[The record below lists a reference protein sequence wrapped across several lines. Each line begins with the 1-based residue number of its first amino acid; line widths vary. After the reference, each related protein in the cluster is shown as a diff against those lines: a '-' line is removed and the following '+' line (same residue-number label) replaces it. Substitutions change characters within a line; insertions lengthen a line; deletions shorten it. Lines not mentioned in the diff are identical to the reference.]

1 MALMRELKI
10 SQSITLRDSKSI
22 EKYLSEIS
30 RIDLISVEEEIE
42 LAGRIR
48 NGDQLALE
56 KLVKANLRFVV
67 SVAKQYQNNHLPLMD
82 LISEGNI
89 GLVKAAQRY
98 DETRG
103 FKFISY
109 AVWWI
114 RQSIMQA
121 MSEQGRMIRLPLNRV
136 GTLTKINNSFAEL
149 EQKYEREP
157 TNEEL
162 AEGMELALEV
172 ITETLKFASGH
183 VSVDAPF
190 EGGENTTSYLDVLEN
205 LETTEAD
212 KNMAYTDSLRL
223 DIEKVLSLLSERE
236 QAIIKSYFGLGG
248 EESMT
253 LNEIGANLSLTQERI
268 RQIKDRAIRKLQSSS
283 HKRLLNAYL
292 GQ

>member
-1 MALMRELKI
+1 MKI

-30 RIDLISVEEEIE
+30 KLDLISIEEEIE

-48 NGDQLALE
+48 KGDQLALE

-121 MSEQGRMIRLPLNRV
+121 MSEQGRMIRLPLNKV
-136 GTLTKINNSFAEL
+136 GALTKINNSFAKL

-162 AEGMELALEV
+162 AEGMELTLEV
-172 ITETLKFASGH
+172 ITETLKFAPGH
-183 VSVDAPF
+183 VSMDAPF
-190 EGGENTTSYLDVLEN
+190 EGGETTSYLDVLEN
-205 LETTEAD
+205 TEITEAD
-212 KNMAYTDSLRL
+212 KGLAYTDSLKL
-223 DIEKVLSLLSERE
+223 DIEKVLSLLSDRE
-236 QAIIKSYFGLGG
+236 QAILKMYFGLGE

-253 LNEIGANLSLTQERI
+253 LNEIGILLSLTQERI

-283 HKRLLNAYL
+283 HKTLLNAYL

>member
-1 MALMRELKI
+1 MRELKI

-30 RIDLISVEEEIE
+30 KLDLISIEEEIQ

-48 NGDQLALE
+48 KGDQLALE

-121 MSEQGRMIRLPLNRV
+121 MSEQGRMIRLPLNKV
-136 GTLTKINNSFAEL
+136 GALTKINNSFAKL

-162 AEGMELALEV
+162 AEGMELTLEV
-172 ITETLKFASGH
+172 ITETLKFAPGH
-183 VSVDAPF
+183 VSMDAPF
-190 EGGENTTSYLDVLEN
+190 EGGETTSYLDVLEN
-205 LETTEAD
+205 TEITEAD
-212 KNMAYTDSLRL
+212 KGLAYTDSLKL
-223 DIEKVLSLLSERE
+223 DIQKVLSLLSDRE
-236 QAIIKSYFGLGG
+236 QAILKMYFGL
-248 EESMT
+248 EEQESMT
-253 LNEIGANLSLTQERI
+253 LNEIGVILSLTQERI

-283 HKRLLNAYL
+283 HKTLLNAYL

>member
-1 MALMRELKI
+1 MRELKI

-22 EKYLSEIS
+22 ESYLSEIS
-30 RIDLISVEEEIE
+30 KLDMVSIEEEIE
-42 LAGRIR
+42 LAGKIR

-67 SVAKQYQNNHLPLMD
+67 SVAKQYQNGHLPLMD

-121 MSEQGRMIRLPLNRV
+121 MSEQGRMIRLPLNKV
-136 GTLTKINNSFAEL
+136 GALARINRSFAQL

-162 AEGMELALEV
+162 AEGMGMALDTV
-172 ITETLKFASGH
+172 TETLKVAPGH
-183 VSVDAPF
+183 VSMDAPF
-190 EGGENTTSYLDVLEN
+190 EDGENASYLDVLEN
-205 LETTEAD
+205 QDSVEAD
-212 KNMAYTDSLRL
+212 QDLAYTDSLRL
-223 DIEKVLSLLSERE
+223 DIEKILSLLSGRE
-236 QAIIKSYFGLGG
+236 QDIIRMYFGLGA
-248 EESMT
+248 EEPMT
-253 LNEIGANLSLTQERI
+253 LNEIGTSLDLTQERI
-268 RQIKDRAIRKLQSSS
+268 RQIKDRAIRRLRSSS
-283 HKRLLNAYL
+283 HKVLLNAYL
-292 GQ
+292 GR

>member
-1 MALMRELKI
+1 MRELKI

>member
-1 MALMRELKI
+1 MRELKI

-30 RIDLISVEEEIE
+30 KLDLISIEEEIE

-48 NGDQLALE
+48 KGDQLALE

-121 MSEQGRMIRLPLNRV
+121 MSEQGRMIRLPLNKV
-136 GTLTKINNSFAEL
+136 GALTKINNSFAKL

-162 AEGMELALEV
+162 AEGMELTLEV
-172 ITETLKFASGH
+172 ITETLKFAPGH
-183 VSVDAPF
+183 VSMDAPF
-190 EGGENTTSYLDVLEN
+190 EGGETTSYLDVLEN
-205 LETTEAD
+205 TEITEAD
-212 KNMAYTDSLRL
+212 KGLAYTDSLKL
-223 DIEKVLSLLSERE
+223 DIEKVLSLLSDRE
-236 QAIIKSYFGLGG
+236 QAILKMYFGLGE

-253 LNEIGANLSLTQERI
+253 LNEIGILLSLTQERI

-283 HKRLLNAYL
+283 HKTLLNAYL

>member
-1 MALMRELKI
+1 MRELKI

-22 EKYLSEIS
+22 ETYLAEIS
-30 RIDLISVEEEIE
+30 KLDLVSVEEEIE
-42 LAGRIR
+42 LAVRIR
-48 NGDQLALE
+48 NGDQQALE

-121 MSEQGRMIRLPLNRV
+121 MSEQGRLIRLPLNKV
-136 GTLTKINNSFAEL
+136 GALTKIYNSFAEL

-157 TNEEL
+157 TPEEL
-162 AEGMELALEV
+162 AEGMDLTLEV
-172 ITETLKFASGH
+172 IKETLKAAPGH
-183 VSVDAPF
+183 VSMDAPF
-190 EGGENTTSYLDVLEN
+190 EGGENTSYLDVLEN
-205 LETTEAD
+205 ADSAEAD
-212 KNMAYTDSLRL
+212 KGLAYTDSLKL
-223 DIEKVLSLLSERE
+223 DIEKALSSLTERE
-236 QAIIKSYFGLGG
+236 QAIIKMYFGLGG

-253 LNEIGANLSLTQERI
+253 LHEIGASLNLTQERI
-268 RQIKDRAIRKLQSSS
+268 RQIKDRAIRKLRSSS
-283 HKRLLNAYL
+283 HKMLLNAYL
-292 GQ
+292 G

>member
-1 MALMRELKI
+1 MRELKI

-22 EKYLSEIS
+22 ESYLSEIS
-30 RIDLISVEEEIE
+30 KLDMISVEEEIE

-48 NGDQLALE
+48 NGDQVALE

-67 SVAKQYQNNHLPLMD
+67 SVAKQYQNNHLPLID

-121 MSEQGRMIRLPLNRV
+121 MSEQGRLIRLPLNKV
-136 GTLTKINNSFAEL
+136 GALAKINQTFSHL

-162 AEGMELALEV
+162 AEDMELTLDS
-172 ITETLKFASGH
+172 ITETLKYAPGH

-190 EGGENTTSYLDVLEN
+190 EGGDNTSSYLDVLEN
-205 LETTEAD
+205 QDTLETD
-212 KNMAYTDSLRL
+212 KEVAYTDSLRL
-223 DIEKVLSLLSERE
+223 DIEKVLSLLSGRE
-236 QAIIKSYFGLGG
+236 QEIIRMYFGLG
-248 EESMT
+248 EEEPMT
-253 LNEIGANLSLTQERI
+253 LNEIGTSMSLTQERI
-268 RQIKDRAIRKLQSSS
+268 RQIKDKAIRRLRSSS
-283 HKRLLNAYL
+283 HKVLLNAYL
-292 GQ
+292 G

>member
-1 MALMRELKI
+1 MKI

-30 RIDLISVEEEIE
+30 KLDLISIEEEIE

-48 NGDQLALE
+48 KGDQLALE

-121 MSEQGRMIRLPLNRV
+121 MSEQGRMIRLPLNKV
-136 GTLTKINNSFAEL
+136 GALTKINNSFAKL

-162 AEGMELALEV
+162 AEGMELTLEV
-172 ITETLKFASGH
+172 ITETLKFAPGH
-183 VSVDAPF
+183 VSMDAPF
-190 EGGENTTSYLDVLEN
+190 EGGETTSYLDVLEN
-205 LETTEAD
+205 TEITEAD
-212 KNMAYTDSLRL
+212 KGLAYTDSLKL
-223 DIEKVLSLLSERE
+223 DIQKVLSLLSDRE
-236 QAIIKSYFGLGG
+236 QAILKMYFGL
-248 EESMT
+248 EEQESMT
-253 LNEIGANLSLTQERI
+253 LNEIGVILSLTQERI

-283 HKRLLNAYL
+283 HKTLLNAYL

>member
-1 MALMRELKI
+1 MKI

-22 EKYLSEIS
+22 ERYLSEIS
-30 RIDLISVEEEIE
+30 KLDLISIEEEIE

-48 NGDQLALE
+48 KGDQLALE

-121 MSEQGRMIRLPLNRV
+121 MSEQGRMIRLPLNKV
-136 GTLTKINNSFAEL
+136 GALTKINNSFAKL

-162 AEGMELALEV
+162 AEGMELTLEV
-172 ITETLKFASGH
+172 ITETLKFAPGH
-183 VSVDAPF
+183 VSMDAPF
-190 EGGENTTSYLDVLEN
+190 EGGETTSYLDVLEN
-205 LETTEAD
+205 TEITEAD
-212 KNMAYTDSLRL
+212 KGLAYTDSLKL
-223 DIEKVLSLLSERE
+223 DIEKVLSLLSDRE
-236 QAIIKSYFGLGG
+236 QAILKMYFGLGE

-253 LNEIGANLSLTQERI
+253 LNEIGILLSLTQERI

-283 HKRLLNAYL
+283 HKTLLNAYL

>member
-1 MALMRELKI
+1 MTTMRELKI

-30 RIDLISVEEEIE
+30 RLDLISIEEEIE
-42 LAGRIR
+42 LAGKIR

-121 MSEQGRMIRLPLNRV
+121 MSEQGRMIRLPLNKV
-136 GTLTKINNSFAEL
+136 GALTKINNSFAEL

-157 TNEEL
+157 THEEL
-162 AEGMELALEV
+162 AEGMELTLEV
-172 ITETLKFASGH
+172 ITETLKYAPGH
-183 VSVDAPF
+183 VSMDAPF
-190 EGGENTTSYLDVLEN
+190 EGGETTAYIDVLEDV
-205 LETTEAD
+205 EATVAD
-212 KNMAYTDSLRL
+212 QGLAYTDSLKL
-223 DIEKVLSLLSERE
+223 DIEKVLSLLSARE
-236 QAIIKSYFGLGG
+236 QDIIKMYFGLG
-248 EESMT
+248 EEEPMT
-253 LNEIGANLSLTQERI
+253 LNEIGTNLSLTQERI
-268 RQIKDRAIRKLQSSS
+268 RQIKDKAIRKLRSSS

>member
-1 MALMRELKI
+1 MRELKI
-10 SQSITLRDSKSI
+10 SQSITLRDTKSM
-22 EKYLSEIS
+22 ETYLAEIS
-30 RIDLISVEEEIE
+30 KLDMISIEEEII

-48 NGDQLALE
+48 KGDQLALE

-67 SVAKQYQNNHLPLMD
+67 SVAKQYQNSHLSLMD

-121 MSEQGRMIRLPLNRV
+121 MSEQGRMIRLPLNKV
-136 GTLTKINNSFAEL
+136 GALVKINKSFAEL

-162 AEGMELALEV
+162 AENMELTLEA
-172 ITETLKFASGH
+172 ITETLKFAPGH

-190 EGGENTTSYLDVLEN
+190 DDGESSSSYLDVLEN
-205 LETTEAD
+205 KDSDETD
-212 KNMAYTDSLRL
+212 KDIAYTDSLKQ
-223 DIEKVLSLLSERE
+223 DIDKLLLLLSGRE
-236 QAIIKSYFGLGG
+236 QAIIKMYFGLG
-248 EESMT
+248 EEDPMT
-253 LNEIGANLSLTQERI
+253 LNEIGDSMELTQERI
-268 RQIKDRAIRKLQSSS
+268 RQIKDKAIRRLRSSS
-283 HKRLLNAYL
+283 HKVLLNAYL
-292 GQ
+292 GR